1 MAKATQ
7 STTET
12 TSKET
17 PNLRKGKKQKVFVER
32 KDAALALATSIAEAQ
47 EEKSKDKAARHHQH
61 ELAQKTSGASGR
73 KHGSVSSKDRLKQAK
88 AAILAEKSQAKKEKA
103 KQKQAKLRTKPG
115 EGVSSSIEKGI
126 AKLQE
131 RSRKSV
137 SFV

>member
-61 ELAQKTSGASGR
+61 ELAQTSGASGR